1 MKQEYSIDFKE
12 LNRLATEDEDL
23 SGEVDDL
30 TSRIDT
36 IEAGDPIVPDSM
48 LWGDFDAVGEVHGA
62 DDYDGPFP
70 VSINS
75 GETYTATMGDGNLM
89 IQGYGFN
96 EYTGTTINITLAGW
110 IVAKVTRSSLA
121 TIVFENV
128 ATVTVES
135 SFFTFPIAKIIDN
148 GLGKFSAKQ
157 GETIYVGAYV

>member
-1 MKQEYSIDFKE
+1 
-12 LNRLATEDEDL
+12 
-23 SGEVDDL
+23 
-30 TSRIDT
+30 
-36 IEAGDPIVPDSM
+36 
-48 LWGDFDAVGEVHGA
+48 
-62 DDYDGPFP
+62 
-70 VSINS
+70 
-75 GETYTATMGDGNLM
+75 MGDGNLM

-148 GLGKFSAKQ
+148 GAGKFSAKQ